1 MTWRDPTPRETQ
13 ALAVCEAIVYHHDG
27 LHEVVYLDNLPKELA
42 TYVRQQERDEARKL
56 EREAARVLKR
66 SRR

>member
-1 MTWRDPTPRETQ
+1 MGLARDDPRLQTG
-13 ALAVCEAIVYHHDG
+13 EAIVYRHDG
-27 LHEVVYLDNLPKELA
+27 LEEVVLVNDLPKELE